1 MLEQIKET
9 NYNIRNKTAFDE
21 IPEKMYAW
29 TLRSESLGEP
39 IEAYHKELVDV
50 PDIGDDE
57 LLIYNI
63 ASGINYNGVWAALGK
78 PKNAVKTHQK
88 YEKKQDFLI
97 CGCES
102 SGIVCKVGKNV
113 TDFKV
118 GDEVICIGI
127 QYDKNCEVVKK
138 TGDPRLSPSFRI
150 WGYEGNF
157 GAFAQYSKVL
167 EVQCIHKPKEL
178 SWESAAGCSATGGTV
193 YNMLTHWKG
202 NELQKG
208 DIVLVWGGAGG
219 LGSSAIPL
227 IREMGGIPIAVVSSD
242 KRGEW
247 CKELGAY
254 GYINRSE
261 YDHWGILSDELF
273 NDENAYKKWLK
284 NNLKIRKDIYKIAG
298 KKEDPKIVLEHPGRD
313 TLPSSI
319 FLCAKKGMVVLC
331 GATSGYLGSLDL
343 RYLWLGIRR
352 LQGSHA
358 GFSTD
363 VESYVNIIK
372 RDGYPLPKVDVY
384 DFEDIPMCLQNMY
397 ENKKLKGNA
406 VAIIGK
412 KPEDQ

>member
-1 MLEQIKET
+1 MNAEEKVYPIGV
-9 NYNIRNKTAFDE
+9 RPAFDD

-29 TLRSESLGEP
+29 TLRTETLGEP
-39 IEAYHKELVDV
+39 IKAYHNEIVDI
-50 PDIGDDE
+50 PEIGDDE

-63 ASGINYNGVWAALGK
+63 ACGLNYNGVWAALGK
-78 PKNAVKTHQK
+78 PKNVIKTHQK

-102 SGIVCKVGKNV
+102 SGIVYKVGKNV
-113 TDFKV
+113 KNFKV
-118 GDEVICIGI
+118 GDEVLCIGI
-127 QYDKNCEVVKK
+127 QYDKNCEVLKETK
-138 TGDPRLSPSFRI
+138 DPRLSPTFRI

-167 EVQCIHKPKEL
+167 EVQCVHKPKEL
-178 SWESAAGCSATGGTV
+178 SWEAAAGCSATGGTV

-202 NELQKG
+202 NELKEG

-227 IREMGGIPIAVVSSD
+227 IKEMGGIPIAVVSSD

-247 CKELGAY
+247 CMELGAK
-254 GYINRSE
+254 GYINRTG
-261 YDHWGILSDELF
+261 YDHWGILSDDLF

-284 NNLKIRKDIYKIAG
+284 NNIKIRKEIWKIAG

-319 FLCAKKGMVVLC
+319 FLCSKKGMVVLC
-331 GATSGYLGSLDL
+331 GATTGYLGSLDL

-358 GFSTD
+358 GLNSD
-363 VESYVNIIK
+363 VENYLNIIK
-372 RDGYPLPKVDVY
+372 RDGYPLPELEIY
-384 DFEDIPMCLQNMY
+384 GFEDIPMCLQNMY
-397 ENKKLKGNA
+397 ENKRFKGNL
-406 VAIIGK
+406 VALIGSAK
-412 KPEDQ
+412 SD